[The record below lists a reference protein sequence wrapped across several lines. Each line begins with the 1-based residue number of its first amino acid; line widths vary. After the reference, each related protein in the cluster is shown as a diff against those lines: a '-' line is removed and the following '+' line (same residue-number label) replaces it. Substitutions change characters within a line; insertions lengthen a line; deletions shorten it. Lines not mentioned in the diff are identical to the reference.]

1 MAVVAAETHQALCA
15 ISGGDLKWLDETMGL
30 REPEIV
36 ATGLDS
42 RTFGLAKIAALVA
55 LDAPSAAY
63 AWQVASAVDDGA
75 TAEDLLG
82 VLRAVAP
89 QVGTARV
96 IAAAP
101 QIMIAL
107 GLARIG

>member
-1 MAVVAAETHQALCA
+1 MVIVSSSEVRTDSSLAGPNER
-15 ISGGDLKWLDETMGL
+15 LKGVSTKDRRRRSPPRDACL
-30 REPEIV
+30 R
-36 ATGLDS
+36 G
-42 RTFGLAKIAALVA
+42 RHALVA

>member
-63 AWQVASAVDDGA
+63 AWQVARAVDDGA
-75 TAEDLLG
+75 TAEQKHLG
-82 VLRAVAP
+82 HRPISSCASVVAP
-89 QVGTARV
+89 
-96 IAAAP
+96 P
-101 QIMIAL
+101 P
-107 GLARIG
+107 